1 MASTSNA
8 AQAGSG
14 QSGVP
19 HSSSAQSGSQ
29 PSPGQS
35 AASSA
40 ANQLALAQ
48 SAAGESSAGR
58 PVFRRAPQIIACAF
72 VRALPAASRYILR
85 GGPQVM
91 TAAGSALGLTISQIA
106 CRAAT
111 NGTQAAAL
119 WLGPDEQLLI
129 GPESADLAATLQPA
143 LRSLSHSLVEVSHR
157 QIALEVSGPHVTDVL
172 NAGCPL
178 DLDLSAFP
186 VGMCTRTVLT
196 KAEIVLWRTDE
207 TVFHVE
213 VWRSFASYVTELLA
227 EIAREV
233 TLPTPTLETN
243 S

>member
-8 AQAGSG
+8 ERTA
-14 QSGVP
+14 
-19 HSSSAQSGSQ
+19 
-29 PSPGQS
+29 
-35 AASSA
+35 
-40 ANQLALAQ
+40 
-48 SAAGESSAGR
+48 
-58 PVFRRAPQIIACAF
+58 FRRAPEITASAL
-72 VRALPAASRYILR
+72 VRALPPASRYILR

-91 TAAGSALGLTISQIA
+91 TAAGSALGLTISQVA

-111 NGTQAAAL
+111 NGQQAAL

-129 GPESADLAATLQPA
+129 APESADLAATLQPA
-143 LRSLSHSLVEVSHR
+143 LRDLPHSLVEVSHR
-157 QIALEVSGPHVTDVL
+157 QIALEVSGPHATNVL

-227 EIAREV
+227 EVAREV
-233 TLPTPTLETN
+233 DLPTPTLETD

>member
-8 AQAGSG
+8 AQRA
-14 QSGVP
+14 
-19 HSSSAQSGSQ
+19 
-29 PSPGQS
+29 
-35 AASSA
+35 
-40 ANQLALAQ
+40 
-48 SAAGESSAGR
+48 
-58 PVFRRAPQIIACAF
+58 FRRAPQITACAF
-72 VRALPAASRYILR
+72 VRALPPASRYILR
-85 GGPQVM
+85 GGPHVM
-91 TAAGSALGLTISQIA
+91 TAAGSVLGLAISQVA

-111 NGTQAAAL
+111 NGQQAAL

-157 QIALEVSGPHVTDVL
+157 QIALEVSGPHATDVL